1 MRGWPSE
8 IGRYLLLDHASLDPR
23 YRQAEVLPR
32 TCSCA
37 DYLSFAEKLGRRA
50 GIQSVSLT
58 ELPESRAGTQ
68 SVRKREETDRL
79 LDEVPAG
86 AVLIALDEH
95 GEEMTSLQL
104 AAELRRLLDAGSKH
118 LVFLIG
124 GADGHAPE
132 IRARAR
138 LLSLGR
144 MTWPH
149 ALVRLML
156 AEQIYRSV
164 TILVNHPYHR
174 A

>member
-1 MRGWPSE
+1 MRLSVRA
-8 IGRYLLLDHASLDPR
+8 IGRLKSSPEHAL
-23 YRQAEVLPR
+23 ALE
-32 TCSCA
+32 
-37 DYLSFAEKLGRRA
+37 YLSTAEKLGRRA

-58 ELPESRAGTQ
+58 EFPESRAGTQ
-68 SVRKREETDRL
+68 SLRKQEETDRL
-79 LDEVPAG
+79 LDAMPAAAVP
-86 AVLIALDEH
+86 IALDER
-95 GEEMTSLQL
+95 GEELTSLQF
-104 AAELRRLLDAGSKH
+104 AAELRRLLDGGSKH
-118 LVFLIG
+118 AVFLIG
-124 GADGHAPE
+124 GADGHATE

-164 TILVNHPYHR
+164 TILVNHPYNR

>member
-1 MRGWPSE
+1 MRLSVHAV
-8 IGRYLLLDHASLDPR
+8 GRLKASPEHAL
-23 YRQAEVLPR
+23 AL
-32 TCSCA
+32 
-37 DYLSFAEKLGRRA
+37 DYLRLAEKLGRRA

-58 ELPESRAGTQ
+58 EIPESRAGTP
-68 SVRKREETDRL
+68 SLRKREETDRL
-79 LDEVPAG
+79 LDAVPAG

-95 GEEMTSLQL
+95 GEEKTSLQF
-104 AAELRRLLDAGSKH
+104 AAELRRRLDGGSKH
-118 LVFLIG
+118 VVYLIG
-124 GADGHAPE
+124 GAEGHAAE
-132 IRARAR
+132 IRTRAR

-164 TILVNHPYHR
+164 TILINHPYHR

>member
-1 MRGWPSE
+1 MRLSVHA
-8 IGRYLLLDHASLDPR
+8 IGRLKSSPEHAL
-23 YRQAEVLPR
+23 ALN
-32 TCSCA
+32 
-37 DYLSFAEKLGRRA
+37 YLSFAEKLGRRA
-50 GIQSVSLT
+50 GIKSVSLT
-58 ELPESRAGTQ
+58 EFPESRAGTL
-68 SVRKREETDRL
+68 SVRKQQETDRL
-79 LDEVPAG
+79 LDAVPAG
-86 AVLIALDEH
+86 TVPIALDER
-95 GEEMTSLQL
+95 GEEFTSIQF
-104 AAELRRLLDAGSKH
+104 AAELRRLLDGGSKH
-118 LVFLIG
+118 VVFLIG
-124 GADGHAPE
+124 GADGHAAE

>member
-1 MRGWPSE
+1 MRLSVRA
-8 IGRYLLLDHASLDPR
+8 IGRLKSSPEH
-23 YRQAEVLPR
+23 VL
-32 TCSCA
+32 A
-37 DYLSFAEKLGRRA
+37 LNYLSFAEKLGRRA

-58 ELPESRAGTQ
+58 EFPESRAGTQ

-95 GEEMTSLQL
+95 GEELTSLQL
-104 AAELRRLLDAGSKH
+104 AAELRRLLDAGSKDV
-118 LVFLIG
+118 LFLIG
-124 GADGHAPE
+124 GADGHAAE
-132 IRARAR
+132 IGARAR
-138 LLSLGR
+138 LVSLGR

>member
-1 MRGWPSE
+1 MRLSVRA
-8 IGRYLLLDHASLDPR
+8 IGRLKSSPE
-23 YRQAEVLPR
+23 QAL
-32 TCSCA
+32 A
-37 DYLSFAEKLGRRA
+37 LDYLSRAEKLGRRA
-50 GIQSVSLT
+50 GIRSVALT
-58 ELPESRAGTQ
+58 EIAESRAGTPLLRQ
-68 SVRKREETDRL
+68 RDETDRL
-79 LDEVPAG
+79 LAALPAG
-86 AVLIALDEH
+86 AVVIALDER
-95 GEEMTSLQL
+95 GDAMTSLEFS
-104 AAELRRLLDAGSKH
+104 AELRRLLDGGSRD

-132 IRARAR
+132 LGGSAR

-164 TILVNHPYHR
+164 TILINHPYHR

>member
-1 MRGWPSE
+1 MRLSVRA
-8 IGRYLLLDHASLDPR
+8 IGRLKASPE
-23 YRQAEVLPR
+23 QALAV
-32 TCSCA
+32 
-37 DYLSFAEKLGRRA
+37 DYLRRAEKLGSRA
-50 GIQSVSLT
+50 GIRSVSLI
-58 ELPESRAGTQ
+58 EIPESRAGTPSLRQ
-68 SVRKREETDRL
+68 HDETDRL
-79 LDEVPAG
+79 LAAVPAG
-86 AVLIALDEH
+86 AIVIALDER
-95 GEEMTSLQL
+95 GEEMTSLSF
-104 AAELRRLLDAGSKH
+104 AAELRRLVDGGSKH
-118 LVFLIG
+118 VVFLIG

-132 IRARAR
+132 IRARYR

>member
-1 MRGWPSE
+1 MRVSIRA
-8 IGRYLLLDHASLDPR
+8 IGRLKTSPE
-23 YRQAEVLPR
+23 QAL
-32 TCSCA
+32 A
-37 DYLSFAEKLGRRA
+37 LDYLSRAEKLGRRA
-50 GIQSVSLT
+50 GIPSVSLT
-58 ELPESRAGTQ
+58 ELPESRAGTLLLRQ
-68 SVRKREETDRL
+68 REETSRL
-79 LDEVPAG
+79 LAAMPAG
-86 AVLIALDEH
+86 TVLIALDER

-104 AAELRRLLDAGSKH
+104 AADLRRLLDGGSKH
-118 LVFLIG
+118 LAFLIG

-132 IRARAR
+132 LQARAR

-164 TILVNHPYHR
+164 TILINHPYHR

>member
-1 MRGWPSE
+1 MRLSIRA
-8 IGRYLLLDHASLDPR
+8 IGRLKSSPEQTLAL
-23 YRQAEVLPR
+23 
-32 TCSCA
+32 
-37 DYLSFAEKLGRRA
+37 DYLKLAERLGRRA
-50 GIQSVSLT
+50 GIRSVSLT
-58 ELPESRAGTQ
+58 ELPESRAGTP
-68 SVRKREETDRL
+68 SLRKREETDLL
-79 LDEVPAG
+79 LDAG
-86 AVLIALDEH
+86 PEGTLLIALDE
-95 GEEMTSLQL
+95 GGAEMTSLQF
-104 AAELRRLLDAGSKH
+104 AAELRGFLDAGGKH
-118 LVFLIG
+118 LAFLIG

-164 TILVNHPYHR
+164 TILINHPYHR